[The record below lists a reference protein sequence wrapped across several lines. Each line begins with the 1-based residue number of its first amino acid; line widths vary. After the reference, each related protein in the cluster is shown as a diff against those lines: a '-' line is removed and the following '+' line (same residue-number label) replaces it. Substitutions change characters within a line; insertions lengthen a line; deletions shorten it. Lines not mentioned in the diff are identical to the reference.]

1 MIYLLMFDDFW
12 GFMLFEPYHVDDFPA
27 WFSSLPFFFFRIPD
41 MAKACS
47 PAKLDTDFSWKKLV
61 FQPPGKFCLLH
72 TWDRLGLNIN
82 MFKRSQH
89 IESKMW
95 KNKSVSKAL

>member
-1 MIYLLMFDDFW
+1 
-12 GFMLFEPYHVDDFPA
+12 
-27 WFSSLPFFFFRIPD
+27 

-47 PAKLDTDFSWKKLV
+47 PAKLDSDFSWKNTV
-61 FQPPGKFCLLH
+61 FQLPKVLLAIH

-89 IESKMW
+89 FGKHDME
-95 KNKSVSKAL
+95 KNKSVSKAQSIIKEKTGL